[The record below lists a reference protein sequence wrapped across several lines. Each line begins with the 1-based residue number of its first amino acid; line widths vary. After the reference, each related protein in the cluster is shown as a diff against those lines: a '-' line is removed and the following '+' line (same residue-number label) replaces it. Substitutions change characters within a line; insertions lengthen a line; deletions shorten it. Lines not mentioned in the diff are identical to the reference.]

1 MQAFRPEARGS
12 PEPEEEPEVCL
23 PTRQASHCSSN
34 SEGAASLQLF
44 ESDMPEVVPPP
55 CIVRSVV
62 TWNDLGEEPPV
73 MMQADRSAQRL
84 TALHQEST
92 AISPTQISTA
102 FAISK
107 TFGDPVLPVAWSR
120 FSSMDHADA
129 STGYGSPETR
139 CAWSATGSRV
149 VTINDLGLDFGL
161 SRIPPR

>member
-1 MQAFRPEARGS
+1 
-12 PEPEEEPEVCL
+12 
-23 PTRQASHCSSN
+23 
-34 SEGAASLQLF
+34 
-44 ESDMPEVVPPP
+44 MPEVVPPP

-73 MMQADRSAQRL
+73 MMQADRSVQRL
-84 TALHQEST
+84 APLHQEST

-120 FSSMDHADA
+120 CSSMDHASDA

-139 CAWSATGSRV
+139 CAWSAGSRV